1 MEEVDRGPRRDPLP
15 PARGLIMSVVN
26 GPARHKF
33 QVGRI
38 HLTVETEPVDIDR
51 SLERH
56 RRLADVTKRLVEL
69 LDSHRLA
76 ATWAV
81 GDPAHSATTALL
93 TLSEIQH
100 EVALLCDH
108 HWLGPNA
115 GRKRFA
121 HELARRVSQARA
133 AGIALNTLMPRVAP
147 IAEHVDLVVKHGIR
161 AVVGGNGAVDCR
173 FQATTPHALH
183 YGVWEFSTT
192 GRLPLRTTWLSGGT
206 RKLIRQIRR
215 SANEA
220 ATIHLLIDAPALEH
234 EGATAMK
241 GVARL
246 VREIA
251 QLRERGLVKA
261 ETLGAAAARLS
272 DLPIATPQRSI
283 LRHAA

>member
-1 MEEVDRGPRRDPLP
+1 
-15 PARGLIMSVVN
+15 MSMVSAA
-26 GPARHKF
+26 ARHKF
-33 QVGRI
+33 QVGRV

-51 SLERH
+51 RLERH
-56 RRLADVTKRLVEL
+56 RRLADVTSQLVEL

-100 EVALLCDH
+100 EVALLGDH

-121 HELARRVSQARA
+121 NELARRVSQARA
-133 AGIALNTLMPRVAP
+133 SGIALNTLMPRVAP
-147 IAEHVDLVVKHGIR
+147 IAEHVDLVVKHGIH
-161 AVVGGNGAVDCR
+161 AVVGGNCAADGR
-173 FQATTPHALH
+173 FQTTAPHALH

-192 GRLPLRTTWLSGGT
+192 GRLPVRASWLSGAT

-215 SANEA
+215 AADEA
-220 ATIHLLIDAPALEH
+220 ATIHLVIDAPAIE
-234 EGATAMK
+234 EDEAAMK
-241 GVARL
+241 GVTRL

-251 QLRERGLVKA
+251 QLRERGLLKA

-272 DLPIATPQRSI
+272 ALPVATPQRSI

>member
-1 MEEVDRGPRRDPLP
+1 
-15 PARGLIMSVVN
+15 MSVVS
-26 GPARHKF
+26 GPAKHKF
-33 QVGRI
+33 QFGRV

-51 SLERH
+51 NLERH
-56 RRLADVTKRLVEL
+56 RRLADVTRQLVEL

-121 HELARRVSQARA
+121 HELARRVTQARA
-133 AGIALNTLMPRVAP
+133 AGIALSTLMPRVAP
-147 IAEHVDLVVKHGIR
+147 IAEHVDLIVKHGIH
-161 AVVGGNGAVDCR
+161 AVVGGSGTGDGRC
-173 FQATTPHALH
+173 QTSTPHALH

-192 GRLPLRTTWLSGGT
+192 TRLPLRTTWLSGGL

-215 SANEA
+215 SADEA
-220 ATIHLLIDAPALEH
+220 ATIHLVIDAPALEQ
-234 EGATAMK
+234 GGTAATK
-241 GVARL
+241 GVSRL
-246 VREIA
+246 IREIA
-251 QLRERGLVKA
+251 QLRERGLVRA
-261 ETLGAAAARLS
+261 ETLGAAATRLS
-272 DLPIATPQRSI
+272 DLPVATPQRSI

>member
-1 MEEVDRGPRRDPLP
+1 
-15 PARGLIMSVVN
+15 MSVVS

-33 QVGRI
+33 QFGRV

-51 SLERH
+51 NLERH
-56 RRLADVTKRLVEL
+56 RRLADVTKQLVEL

-121 HELARRVSQARA
+121 NELARRVSQARA
-133 AGIALNTLMPRVAP
+133 GGITLATLMPRVAS
-147 IAEHVDLVVKHGIR
+147 IAEHVDLVVKHGIH
-161 AVVGGNGAVDCR
+161 AVIGGNAAESR
-173 FQATTPHALH
+173 FQTTAPHALH

-192 GRLPLRTTWLSGGT
+192 ARLPLHTTWLSGGT
-206 RKLIRQIRR
+206 RKLIRQVRR
-215 SANEA
+215 SADEA
-220 ATIHLLIDAPALEH
+220 ATIHLLIDAPALEQQ
-234 EGATAMK
+234 GASAMK
-241 GVARL
+241 GISRI

-251 QLRERGLVKA
+251 QLRERGLLKA
-261 ETLGAAAARLS
+261 ETLGAAATRLS
-272 DLPIATPQRSI
+272 DLPVAKPQRSI